1 MATRDL
7 SYLIGF
13 DVTGTAELQTA
24 TTSMEGLAAA
34 TQQVDEAPDTLP
46 LEVPENLSG
55 DLDAVGESMGAL
67 PEKAD
72 NANTSAG
79 FLESTFGKVTA
90 GAVFVGEAID
100 IVNQFVDI
108 GTRLWDA
115 YNAKQQLTDD
125 VTRAVSDALLE
136 QSGAM
141 EIINRELT
149 DLVDNASDP
158 SQVLNASIWEGIE
171 AEQGAEEVQ
180 KIRTALLD
188 VGLTFDDLG
197 ATIIAF
203 ENDETRMA
211 TSLLESVASI
221 DTFNA
226 GMADAERQAGLTHEQ
241 YQNLANT
248 DFPAFVDQ
256 LGAAIAQG
264 DSFGEI
270 LDQLPPELRPVAEA
284 FRDQIEAIEQLND
297 AQENVDYGDLISQQL
312 EAAESSEELRAVL
325 EDVRGDLGPDASD
338 LDVWTEYVSR
348 LQEAQGAADETAGAI
363 EGATDAAGTP
373 IDIQVDTEQAHQDLN
388 DLKDDIA
395 SFDSTKQLGAPNI
408 KIPFGADTTQAEE
421 DIAEVTEADHET
433 TVEVDADT
441 AQAVEDIDT
450 ATEARTLDVTLG
462 LVNGAPFDQV
472 IDNHTADRTIDVDL
486 ATRTVSLPSASQ
498 LVAQVTGGAGRIIVP
513 LVGRWST
520 RIEGS
525 RPT

>member
-1 MATRDL
+1 MAVRDL

-13 DVTGTAELQTA
+13 DVTGTTELDNA
-24 TTSMEGLAAA
+24 ATSMETLASA
-34 TQQVDEAPDTLP
+34 TQAVDEAPDTLP
-46 LEVPENLSG
+46 LEVPEGLTG
-55 DLDAVGESMGAL
+55 DLDAAGQSLDAL

-72 NANTSAG
+72 AANTSAG
-79 FLESTFGKVTA
+79 FLETTFGKVTA
-90 GAVFVGEAID
+90 GAVFVGEAMD
-100 IVNQFVDI
+100 VVNQFVDI

-141 EIINRELT
+141 QIINAELT
-149 DLVDNASDP
+149 DLIANAGDP
-158 SQVLNASIWEGIE
+158 SQVLNASIWQGIE

-180 KIRTALLD
+180 KIRSALLD

-203 ENDETRMA
+203 EDDESGMA
-211 TSLLESVASI
+211 TTLLESVASI
-221 DTFNA
+221 DTFNE

-248 DFPAFVDQ
+248 DFPAFIQQ
-256 LGAAIAQG
+256 LGDAIGQG

-270 LDQLPPELRPVAEA
+270 LDQLPTELRPVAEA

-312 EAAESSEELRAVL
+312 DAAESSEELRGVL

-338 LDVWTEYVSR
+338 LEVWTEYTQR
-348 LQEAQGAADETAGAI
+348 LLDAANQADDTAGAV
-363 EGATDAAGTP
+363 GDAADAANTP
-373 IDIQVDTEQAHQDLN
+373 IDIQVDTEQAQQDLN

-395 SFDSTKQLGAPNI
+395 SFDSTKQLGAPTV
-408 KIPFGADTTQAEE
+408 KIPFGADTTQVDE
-421 DIAEVTEADHET
+421 DIAAVTEAEHPT
-433 TVEVDADT
+433 TVQVDADT
-441 AQAVEDIDT
+441 AQAIEDIDT

-462 LVNGAPFDQV
+462 LVNGAPFDEV

-486 ATRTVSLPSASQ
+486 ETRTISLPSASQ
-498 LVAQVTGGAGRIIVP
+498 LVSQITGGTGRIIVP